1 MPDWGLT
8 WLAEHLPDW
17 ITKSLSAAEQMR
29 ITAVLK
35 DLGHLGFWSDGMLA
49 PLTRIANGD
58 GKRSDIDEIALKL
71 DRTEKEVDEA
81 IGRLR
86 QARTGLVG
94 PELGLRIMRQI
105 DNIVTQK
112 AAPDGIRWRLRH
124 LVLTGVVSRDEA
136 REILSEVDAF
146 NAELERLDRVISR
159 SGNE

>member
-1 MPDWGLT
+1 
-8 WLAEHLPDW
+8 
-17 ITKSLSAAEQMR
+17 
-29 ITAVLK
+29 
-35 DLGHLGFWSDGMLA
+35 
-49 PLTRIANGD
+49 
-58 GKRSDIDEIALKL
+58 
-71 DRTEKEVDEA
+71 
-81 IGRLR
+81 
-86 QARTGLVG
+86 
-94 PELGLRIMRQI
+94 MRQI